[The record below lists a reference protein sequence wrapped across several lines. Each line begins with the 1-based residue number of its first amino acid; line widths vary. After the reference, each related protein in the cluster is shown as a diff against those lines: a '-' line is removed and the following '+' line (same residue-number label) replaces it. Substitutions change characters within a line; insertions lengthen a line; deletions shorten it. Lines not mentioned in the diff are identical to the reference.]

1 MRTGRQGKVVAEYEK
16 NALFKPIAETF
27 RANALAQLGEI
38 DAAIAALP
46 HLLQVP
52 GGVHAGELRY
62 SPYWD
67 PLRKD
72 PRFQALLKNPPPAR
86 VLAARL

>member
-1 MRTGRQGKVVAEYEK
+1 MKDYDTDAVNKPAAEISLAQIQ
-16 NALFKPIAETF
+16 ALF
-27 RANALAQLGEI
+27 GDH

-52 GGVHAGELRY
+52 AGLTI
-62 SPYWD
+62 SNLKFDPSWD

-72 PRFQALLKNPPPAR
+72 PRFQKLVTEGPSPSPNKSQP
-86 VLAARL
+86 